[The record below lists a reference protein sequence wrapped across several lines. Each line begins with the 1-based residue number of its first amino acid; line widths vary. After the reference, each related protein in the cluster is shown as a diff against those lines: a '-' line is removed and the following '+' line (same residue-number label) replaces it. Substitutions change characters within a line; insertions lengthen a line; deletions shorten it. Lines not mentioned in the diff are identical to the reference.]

1 MLNKN
6 FITWLFF
13 LTRSHIEFGNV
24 TKHLATGTILTVI
37 CALMEIV
44 FTNKIILSYNSKLK
58 GMIQR
63 INPFTFV
70 PHSFHEMACPSID
83 MGQNTTMPLLVV
95 NYVHILFQKS
105 FQLKSSVCFETDFR
119 TKSKPRSTN
128 IKLPILTK

>member
-1 MLNKN
+1 MIIFPNKKSLH
-6 FITWLFF
+6 TSL
-13 LTRSHIEFGNV
+13 SHWVWECYQASCHRYYF
-24 TKHLATGTILTVI
+24 KLTVI
-37 CALMEIV
+37 CALMEIA

-63 INPFTFV
+63 INPFTFIT
-70 PHSFHEMACPSID
+70 HSFHEMACPSID

-95 NYVHILFQKS
+95 NYVQILFQKS
-105 FQLKSSVCFETDFR
+105 FQLKSSVCFETNFR